1 MADASIFLDLDAS
14 ATLDLGLD
22 ASATGSVSTEGDK
35 SDSAEFAGCVDLK
48 GGFSANAGA
57 QGTFFDIFN
66 ENTQIPIVSKEFE
79 LFRVSFRLSYIA
91 RCSVTNRRSPRNV
104 SPTRLQA
111 LCLPRKKLPLPHPH
125 SVRNLLQLLS
135 LLHWRSCQA
144 H

>member
-22 ASATGSVSTEGDK
+22 ASATGSVCPKDEK
-35 SDSAEFAGCVDLK
+35 SGSAEFAGCVDLK

-79 LFRVSFRLSYIA
+79 LFQVSHNL
-91 RCSVTNRRSPRNV
+91 T
-104 SPTRLQA
+104 LQS
-111 LCLPRKKLPLPHPH
+111 H
-125 SVRNLLQLLS
+125 
-135 LLHWRSCQA
+135 
-144 H
+144 